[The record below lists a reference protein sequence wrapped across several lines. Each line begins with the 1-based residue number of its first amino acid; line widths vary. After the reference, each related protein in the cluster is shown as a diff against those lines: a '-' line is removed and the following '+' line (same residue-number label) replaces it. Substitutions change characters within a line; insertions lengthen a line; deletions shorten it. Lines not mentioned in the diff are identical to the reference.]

1 MRKTLL
7 LSVLAPQKLHSTIP
21 PSWFWAIWLGFL
33 GLVVLMLYA
42 KAREARKRREE
53 LEQFGMERGL
63 LFSEKPDDALAEKLA
78 PIQLAMARLDY
89 RPRYRNIL
97 QGSAGGGEVIVA
109 DRTVGSGKS
118 QSTSTVIAFKF
129 ATPFP
134 SFMLCPENA
143 LWRLADKVGYSD
155 IDFEGAPD
163 FSRRFFLHG
172 RDPAAVRALFKPEV
186 TQAFEQLDSKSN
198 CYVSGSGPWLVVY
211 RSGRLIPVQELRDF
225 LQQAE
230 SLANAFRRTQ
240 SDGVFR

>member
-1 MRKTLL
+1 MRKMLL
-7 LSVLAPQKLHSTIP
+7 LLVLAPQKLRSTIP

-33 GLVVLMLYA
+33 GLIALMLCV
-42 KAREARKRREE
+42 KAREVRKRREE

-78 PIQLAMARLDY
+78 LIRMARMES

-97 QGSAGGGEVIVA
+97 QGSAGGGEAIVA

-118 QSTSTVIAFKF
+118 QSTSTVVAFQL

-143 LWRLADKVGYSD
+143 LLRLADKVGYSD
-155 IDFEGAPD
+155 IDFEDAPD

-172 RDPAAVRALFKPEV
+172 QDPAAVRALFKPEV
-186 TQAFEQLDSKSN
+186 RQAFEQLDPKGN
-198 CYVSGSGPWLVVY
+198 LYVSGSGPWLVVY
-211 RSGRLIPVQELRDF
+211 RSGRLIPAQELRDF

-230 SLANAFRRTQ
+230 SVANAFRRTQ
-240 SDGVFR
+240 SSGVFR

>member
-1 MRKTLL
+1 MKKMLL
-7 LSVLAPQKLHSTIP
+7 LSMLAPQKIHFDFP
-21 PSWFWAIWLGFL
+21 PWLFWAMWLGFL
-33 GLVVLMLYA
+33 GLVFLMLNA
-42 KAREARKRREE
+42 KARELRKRREG

-63 LFSEKPDDALAEKLA
+63 LFTEKPDDTLAEKLA
-78 PIQLAMARLDY
+78 PIQMGKLEQ

-97 QGSAGGGEVIVA
+97 QGSGGGGEVIIA

-118 QSTSTVIAFKF
+118 QSTSTVVAFKF
-129 ATPFP
+129 AAPFP
-134 SFMLCPENA
+134 SFMLCPENL

-172 RDPAAVRALFKPEV
+172 QDPEAVRALFKPEV

-198 CYVSGSGPWLVVY
+198 CHVSGSGLWLVVY
-211 RSGRLIPVQELRDF
+211 RPTGLIPVPELRDF

-230 SLANAFRRTQ
+230 SVANAFRRTQ
-240 SDGVFR
+240 SSGVFR